1 MPRFHLGWFQ
11 RHVSDFVLSAGTG
24 PLFYVLV
31 PEGTGRGLSLFEV
44 DVISENGRPGG
55 TIKVNQLQLATPR
68 DPDLTQDVPRRRCAK
83 EARLIAKLQ
92 ERAKAAGLGHLLP
105 AIVPTEEPPPWARFG
120 LAETARKL
128 LWRAGGVG

>member
-1 MPRFHLGWFQ
+1 MPNFHLGWFQ

-31 PEGTGRGLSLFEV
+31 PEETDRGLRLLEV
-44 DVISENGRPGG
+44 EVISENGRPGG

-68 DPDLTQDVPRRRCAK
+68 DPELTQDSSKRRCPK
-83 EARLIAKLQ
+83 EVHLITKLQ
-92 ERAKAAGLGHLLP
+92 ERAQAAGLGHLLP
-105 AIVPTEEPPPWARFG
+105 DIVPTEEPPAWARFG
-120 LAETARKL
+120 LADSARKL